1 MNREALEALDKESL
15 IRLVLAQAE
24 AHERV
29 VAGLTKQI
37 EALTARVAELEAKP
51 GLPPKTPNNSSV
63 PPSKGQK
70 PSGPAAP
77 KPKAKPHAGSNRPL
91 HPHPTSRRELRA

>member
-51 GLPPKTPNNSSV
+51 GLPPKCVGESLW
-63 PPSKGQK
+63 
-70 PSGPAAP
+70 GPF
-77 KPKAKPHAGSNRPL
+77 L
-91 HPHPTSRRELRA
+91 HPSR